1 MATASGDRPVLLG
14 RPTATMRP
22 VHPARRRLALAV
34 LLVVVGSFLP
44 WLYAAGGIAK
54 SGILGPGLWTL
65 YASFLG
71 LAGVLLPYHRVG
83 AVHAAIMAVA
93 ALALPV
99 WQVVH
104 VLGLV
109 GWGGWTPGPGL
120 VLVVA
125 GGVVAASCAVRL
137 VREPASA

>member
-1 MATASGDRPVLLG
+1 M
-14 RPTATMRP
+14 
-22 VHPARRRLALAV
+22 HPARRRLLLAV
-34 LLVVVGSFLP
+34 FLVLVGSFLP
-44 WLYAAGGIAK
+44 WLYAAGIAK
-54 SGILGPGLWTL
+54 SGALGPGLWTL

-71 LAGVLLPYHRVG
+71 LAGVLLPFQRVG
-83 AVHAAIMAVA
+83 AVHAAVMAAV

-120 VLVVA
+120 VMVA
-125 GGVVAASCAVRL
+125 GGGVVAAGCALRL
-137 VREPASA
+137 WREPAPA

>member
-1 MATASGDRPVLLG
+1 MATASGDRPALLG
-14 RPTATMRP
+14 RTGRPRRP
-22 VHPARRRLALAV
+22 VHPARRRLV
-34 LLVVVGSFLP
+34 LGVVLVLVGSFLP
-44 WLYAAGGIAK
+44 WLYAAGGIAV
-54 SGILGPGLWTL
+54 SGILGPGQWTL

-71 LAGVLLPYHRVG
+71 LAGVLLPYQRVG
-83 AVHAAIMAVA
+83 AVHAAVMAAA

-109 GWGGWTPGPGL
+109 GWGGWSPGPGL
-120 VLVVA
+120 VMVVA

-137 VREPASA
+137 LRVPAPA